1 MTGEHLVTVYGTAVM
16 VCRPD
21 GIPIDTEGAAVE
33 LLGEAIGLRAEV
45 VVVPTERLTDDF
57 FDLPTGVAGDIA
69 QRFATYDV
77 RLAIIGDVSE
87 RVSASPALG
96 AWVAESNLGTQLW
109 FHDTFED
116 FQVRLD
122 RRKAT
127 RAV

>member
-1 MTGEHLVTVYGTAVM
+1 MAAEHLVTVYGTAVM

-33 LLGEAIGLRAEV
+33 LLGEAISLRAEV

-57 FDLPTGVAGDIA
+57 FDLDTGVAGEIA

-77 RLAIIGDVSE
+77 RLVIVGDLSD
-87 RVSASPALG
+87 RLSGSPALG
-96 AWVAESNLGTQLW
+96 AWIAESNSSTRLW
-109 FHDTFED
+109 FFATFED

-122 RRKAT
+122 RRKT
-127 RAV
+127 SRAM

>member
-1 MTGEHLVTVYGTAVM
+1 MAAEHLVTVYGTAVM

-57 FDLPTGVAGDIA
+57 FELQTGVGDDIA
-69 QRFATYDV
+69 QRFATYEV
-77 RLAIIGDVSE
+77 RLVIVGDLSD
-87 RVSASPALG
+87 RVTGSPALS
-96 AWVAESNLGTQLW
+96 AWIAESNSGTRLW
-109 FHDTFED
+109 FCDTFED

-122 RRKAT
+122 RRKAS
-127 RAV
+127 RAM

>member
-1 MTGEHLVTVYGTAVM
+1 MTAEHLVTVYGTAVM

-45 VVVPTERLTDDF
+45 IVVPAERLTADF
-57 FDLPTGVAGDIA
+57 FHPQTGVAGELT

-77 RLAIIGDVSE
+77 RLAVVGDLSE
-87 RVSASPALG
+87 RVAVSDSLR
-96 AWVAESNLGTQLW
+96 AWVEESNRGTRLW
-109 FHDTFED
+109 FYDTFEE

-122 RRKAT
+122 RRKAS
-127 RAV
+127 RAM